1 MPHLTYVRRTRR
13 RWALSQSELALLLGT
28 SQSIVSRLEGG
39 ESIPDATLAFR
50 LQVVFGHSPR
60 ALFPGLYGSVEDAV
74 MAKAAKLDRSLG
86 ERQDYATQTKRRLLT
101 AMAHRAG
108 SNRRET

>member
-1 MPHLTYVRRTRR
+1 MPHLTNVRRTRR
-13 RWALSQSELALLLGT
+13 RWALSQSELASLMGI
-28 SQSIVSRLEGG
+28 SQSIVSRLETG
-39 ESIPDATLAFR
+39 ESIPDATLALR

-74 MAKAAKLDRSLG
+74 MANAATFDRTLG

-101 AMAHRAG
+101 ALVHRAR
-108 SNRRET
+108 SNRRSP